1 MFARSRAAIRTASG
15 RSFNYLS
22 TFINGGAARAE
33 GADEDQP
40 ADDRHVLQEVINLVC
55 VLARV
60 RYLPEA
66 MRRECG
72 DEREQCDQ
80 PGGPAGL
87 PAEDQQQPAADLD
100 DDRKNGD
107 ELGRGKT
114 ELGEVSDRAGEAH
127 QLAHAGNEI
136 DRGNQDSACEQDKW
150 MVGIVHEPSLCAA
163 DYAGI
168 SCASISTK
176 AIRQGWA
183 PRFTQAC
190 LVPCCTRPSPP
201 SRGTSKSS
209 GGMSRAPSLALA
221 ES

>member
-1 MFARSRAAIRTASG
+1 MLARSRAAIRTASR

-33 GADEDQP
+33 GGDEDQ
-40 ADDRHVLQEVINLVC
+40 ATDDRHVLQEVVHVVA
-55 VLARV
+55 VLGGV
-60 RYLPEA
+60 DCPEA
-66 MRRECG
+66 VRGERG

-87 PAEDQQQPAADLD
+87 PAEDQQQSAADLD

-127 QLAHAGNEI
+127 HLAHAGDEI

-176 AIRQGWA
+176 AIRQGWS
-183 PRFTQAC
+183 PRFTQAG
-190 LVPCCTRPSPP
+190 LVPCCTSTSPASMCTSES
-201 SRGTSKSS
+201 SRS
-209 GGMSRAPSLALA
+209 MSIAPSMTMA
-221 ES
+221 

>member
-22 TFINGGAARAE
+22 TFINRGAARAE
-33 GADEDQP
+33 GGDEDQP
-40 ADDRHVLQEVINLVC
+40 ADDRHVLQEVVHLVC

-66 MRRECG
+66 MRRERG

-80 PGGPAGL
+80 PGGQAGL

-114 ELGEVSDRAGEAH
+114 ELGEVSDRAREAH
-127 QLAHAGNEI
+127 QLTHAGNEI

-176 AIRQGWA
+176 AIRQGRP
-183 PRFTQAC
+183 PRFTQAG
-190 LVPCCTRPSPP
+190 LVPCCTSTSPAP
-201 SRGTSKSS
+201 RCTSESSSSRSIPPLMT
-209 GGMSRAPSLALA
+209 MA
-221 ES
+221 